1 MNIIICGAG
10 KVGFSISKQLS
21 SQGHSI
27 TVIDQSTE
35 DIKKINDTQ
44 DVKGIVGRA
53 TLPSVLENA
62 GAENADMIIAVTRND
77 ETNMVV
83 CQLASSLFNIQKKIA
98 RIRTKDF
105 LEGKWNKL
113 YNKSNIPIDVII
125 SPEIEVAKS
134 LYRRLEAPG
143 ALDNVPFG
151 NDKVKMLEIAVEK
164 KCPIANIQLKKLTE
178 KFPDF
183 KANILGALR
192 KDKFIF
198 LKKNDKMIE
207 GDNVYLTASSDQLNL
222 ILKAFGHDEKIS
234 KKILIIGGGNIGLH
248 LAKMLEAN
256 IEGIRVKVIEKNK
269 QRAEEIATEL
279 SSSIVINGDA
289 LDEEILKE
297 ANLEESETVLALTND
312 DENNIMACVL
322 AEKTGLQKRTIAIV
336 NKSNYSLLQSSLNI
350 DDLVDPRMTTVSRIM
365 GHVHKGTIGTVY
377 SILDGEY
384 EFIEAKILE
393 KSELLN
399 KKIKEANLPEHIR
412 VGAVVRKDKVIIP
425 RSDFIFE
432 KEDLVVLLAQREHL
446 KEVEDIFS
454 VSSI

>member
-10 KVGFSISKQLS
+10 QVGFSISKQLS

-27 TVIDQSTE
+27 TVIDESTE
-35 DIKKINDTQ
+35 FIKKINEAQ

-62 GAENADMIIAVTRND
+62 GAEKADMIIAVTRND

-125 SPEIEVAKS
+125 SPELEVAKS

-143 ALDNVPFG
+143 ALDNVPFA
-151 NDKVKMLEIAVEK
+151 NNKVKMLEIAIEK
-164 KCPIANIQLKKLTE
+164 ECPIINTPIKSLTE
-178 KFPDF
+178 KFPNF
-183 KANILGALR
+183 KANIIGAVR
-192 KDKFIF
+192 KEKFTF
-198 LKKNDKMIE
+198 LKKNDKLLE
-207 GDNVYLTASSDQLNL
+207 GDNVYLIVSSDQLNE
-222 ILKAFGHDEKIS
+222 ILKSFGHEEKVS
-234 KKILIIGGGNIGLH
+234 NKILIIGGGNIGLNV
-248 LAKMLEAN
+248 AKLLEKNFEDAR
-256 IEGIRVKVIEKNK
+256 IKIIEKNK

-297 ANLEESETVLALTND
+297 AKLEESETVLALTND

-322 AEKTGLQKRTIAIV
+322 AEKTGSKKRTIAVV

-350 DDLVDPRMTTVSRIM
+350 DDLVDPRMTTVSKIM
-365 GHVHKGTIGTVY
+365 EHVHKGTIGTVY

-393 KSELLN
+393 KSDLIN

-412 VGAVVRKDKVIIP
+412 IGAVARKDKVIIP

-432 KEDLVVLLAQREHL
+432 KDDLVVFLAKREHL
-446 KEVEDIFS
+446 QEVEDIFS

>member
-53 TLPSVLENA
+53 TLPSVLEAA
-62 GAENADMIIAVTRND
+62 GAEKTDMIIAVTRND

-98 RIRTKDF
+98 RIRTRDF

-143 ALDNVPFG
+143 ALDNVPFA

-164 KCPIANIQLKKLTE
+164 NCPIKNLPLKNLTE

-183 KANILGALR
+183 KANILGAVR
-192 KDKFIF
+192 KEKFIS
-198 LKKNDKMIE
+198 LKKDDKILE
-207 GDNVYLTASSDQLNL
+207 GDNVYLVVSSDQLNQ
-222 ILKAFGHDEKIS
+222 ILKAFGHEEKLS
-234 KKILIIGGGNIGLH
+234 NKILIIGGGNIGFN
-248 LAKMLEAN
+248 LAKMLEAGF
-256 IEGIRVKVIEKNK
+256 EGARIKIIEKNK
-269 QRAEEIATEL
+269 ARAEEIANEL

-297 ANLEESETVLALTND
+297 ANLDESETVLALTND

-322 AEKTGLQKRTIAIV
+322 AEKKGDKKRTIAIV

-365 GHVHKGTIGTVY
+365 EQVHRGTIGTVY
-377 SILDGEY
+377 SVLDGEY
-384 EFIEAKILE
+384 EFIEAKISE
-393 KSELLN
+393 KSDLVN
-399 KKIKEANLPEHIR
+399 KKIKDADLPDSIR
-412 VGAVVRKDKVIIP
+412 IGAVVRKDEVIIP
-425 RSDFIFE
+425 RSNFTFE
-432 KEDLVVLLAQREHL
+432 KNDLVVFLTKRENL
-446 KEVEDIFS
+446 QEAEDVFS